1 MGRTRGRGTAGGSFP
16 GPSRSAGLVGRWRR
30 RFPDSPAPDADGG
43 AFRPSPTSFSTAGA
57 GAGEAG
63 RAGSGEGK
71 ARGRRLRGAGG
82 GGGGRRA
89 GGRAGRRRRRRR
101 EPCRTQ
107 LQAGQPRR
115 LRDAAR
121 PWRDGD
127 LTGAGPS
134 DQVETSPEP
143 FRQPGNAGELSAAPG
158 LRGGGGGGAGPT
170 RSRGVAVTGA
180 AAAEL
185 RRRARGLRRR
195 AATGRNGGG
204 GRGTRGQR
212 APGGPGPDYALGKKK
227 KSPIHRAR
235 GGGLVASAP
244 FPAHPPRAAG
254 PVGRAAPGAVA
265 RARLTSPEAATT
277 TPPQPRGARTRA
289 PFPSAPLGTHRS
301 PERRL
306 PPTRVL
312 K

>member
-1 MGRTRGRGTAGGSFP
+1 MRLSGEGAASMARAPRGLSGREQPRERGLGGAG
-16 GPSRSAGLVGRWRR
+16 RRAGWGEPEAGARR
-30 RFPDSPAPDADGG
+30 AG
-43 AFRPSPTSFSTAGA
+43 AFRAPPAPRGWWGDGGDGFPTPPPRTPMAERSGPPPTSFSTAGA

-71 ARGRRLRGAGG
+71 ARGRRLRGAGGG

-212 APGGPGPDYALGKKK
+212 APGA
-227 KSPIHRAR
+227 
-235 GGGLVASAP
+235 GGEG
-244 FPAHPPRAAG
+244 
-254 PVGRAAPGAVA
+254 A
-265 RARLTSPEAATT
+265 RAR
-277 TPPQPRGARTRA
+277 PRGAW
-289 PFPSAPLGTHRS
+289 P
-301 PERRL
+301 
-306 PPTRVL
+306 
-312 K
+312 